1 MFVVLHV
8 WTKQFI
14 NQIVFGALTTES
26 NSFMILRREIVGWNY
41 HLLNLTLYLLQIA
54 NSFIFILM
62 WVKIDATQIHRFHM

>member
-26 NSFMILRREIVGWNY
+26 NSFMILRKDIGGWNY

-54 NSFIFILM
+54 NSFF
-62 WVKIDATQIHRFHM
+62 

>member
-14 NQIVFGALTTES
+14 NQIVFGAITTES

-54 NSFIFILM
+54 NSFF
-62 WVKIDATQIHRFHM
+62 